1 VGQLGSL
8 ISDTLGI
15 KAPLICGAM
24 YPCSN
29 PELVAAVSEAGGIG
43 IVQPLS
49 LTYVHGYDFRDGL
62 RYIRS
67 LTQNPIGLNLLI
79 ETSSKKYLQRIDQ
92 WLEIALEEK
101 ISFFVTALGKPD
113 WVVKKVQNSGGLVYH
128 DATNRKWAEKA
139 LNGGVD
145 GFICV
150 NNRAGGHAGA
160 LSPEQLIEDLL
171 PLGKPLICAGGVGNS
186 TEFSRVLNMGYAG
199 VQMGTRFIAS
209 KECSANTDYKNA
221 IINAREEDITLTD
234 KISGI
239 PVSII
244 KTPYIERMGTHAGAI
259 ARMLLRSR
267 KTKHWMRKFYT
278 LQSVW
283 KLKNGSNQGPN
294 YKDYL
299 QAGKSV
305 EGIKSIQPVNKIIA
319 DYSSTLNSCNYS
331 PLINNRL

>member
-1 VGQLGSL
+1 VGQPSSL

-15 KAPLICGAM
+15 KVPLICGAM

-101 ISFFVTALGKPD
+101 VSFFVTALGNPD

-139 LNGGVD
+139 LDGGVD

-150 NNRAGGHAGA
+150 NNRAGGHAGV

-209 KECSANTDYKNA
+209 EECSVNTDYKDA

-244 KTPYIERMGTHAGAI
+244 KTPYIERMGTRAGPI
-259 ARMLLRSR
+259 ARILLRGR
-267 KTKHWMRKFYT
+267 KTKHWMRRFYT
-278 LQSVW
+278 LQSIW
-283 KLKNGSNQGPN
+283 KLKNGSNQRIN

-319 DYSSTLNSCNYS
+319 DYSSTLNSPYRPPTNK
-331 PLINNRL
+331 